1 MSEKN
6 NQEII
11 ASMALLYG
19 NPECTHTPAPIPTRQ
34 PSIPTTLGHLAK
46 KCKTHGEQTVPG
58 SSLCLKCLREGV
70 KPSTHPGRELRVG
83 VACPHEG
90 DCDNSPSCRQ
100 IYSQDLFEMDGTCR
114 YFKGKPTHVFAQS
127 P

>member
-1 MSEKN
+1 MDIPVSEKN

-11 ASMALLYG
+11 ESMALLYG
-19 NPECTHTPAPIPTRQ
+19 NSECVHTLSPIPTTQ
-34 PSIPTTLGHLAK
+34 PSIPMP
-46 KCKTHGEQTVPG
+46 ERTVPG
-58 SSLCLKCLREGV
+58 SSHCLKCLRKGG

-100 IYSQDLFEMDGTCR
+100 VYSQDLLEMDGTCR